1 MCKLI
6 VHKLS
11 IINVFVH
18 VIVLF
23 VYFFALFTLAKW
35 ARQSRDDDDETINFL
50 GLELKSASGR
60 VWKKAFEKSLDEQNM
75 YNTAASSLVKG
86 VLRWVAWTIF
96 AIGVH
101 GPEHLVQ

>member
-1 MCKLI
+1 MVKYECFCVCCNTVRLLI
-6 VHKLS
+6 CAFIPATWTRH
-11 IINVFVH
+11 
-18 VIVLF
+18 
-23 VYFFALFTLAKW
+23 
-35 ARQSRDDDDETINFL
+35 SRDDDDETINFL

-86 VLRWVAWTIF
+86 VLRWVAWSIF

-101 GPEHLVQ
+101 GPEHLFSY